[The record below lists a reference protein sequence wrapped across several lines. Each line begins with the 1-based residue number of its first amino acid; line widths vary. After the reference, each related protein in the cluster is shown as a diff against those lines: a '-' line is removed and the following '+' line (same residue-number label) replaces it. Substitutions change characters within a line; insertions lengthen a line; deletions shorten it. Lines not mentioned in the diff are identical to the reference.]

1 MDSVI
6 PKLKEFQS
14 KNQCTLLGVGPMSK
28 NCVDSVLEIV
38 KEYNIPLMLIASRR
52 QIESEELGG
61 GYVNNWSTEE
71 FSKYVKMHDSTR
83 NIILCRDHGGPWQ
96 NNFEKKTSLSS
107 AIESSK
113 RSYKKDIES
122 GFEIIHIDASED
134 TRYNKLPIDDILER
148 SFELYEYCWDVSK
161 QVGRKIEFEI
171 SIGKEDGGVHS
182 IEEIEYALSM
192 IKKFCYK
199 KEIPTPLFFVVRT
212 GNQVMETRNIGNFT
226 EIITNPEYSHLRSH
240 ITAIIKLL
248 NNNKIM
254 LKEHNTDYLSDELL
268 KLHPTLGI
276 HAANVAPEFGVVET
290 RAFLDLLKK
299 NNLSRECEQFIDMSY
314 KSEKWKKWVIDSN
327 NLQKT
332 DKAIICGH
340 YIFSTTE
347 FIKLKEC
354 VKQKI
359 SCDVDLYLKS
369 KVKTSIL
376 RYLTSFNMI

>member
-1 MDSVI
+1 
-6 PKLKEFQS
+6 
-14 KNQCTLLGVGPMSK
+14 
-28 NCVDSVLEIV
+28 
-38 KEYNIPLMLIASRR
+38 
-52 QIESEELGG
+52 
-61 GYVNNWSTEE
+61 
-71 FSKYVKMHDSTR
+71 
-83 NIILCRDHGGPWQ
+83 
-96 NNFEKKTSLSS
+96 
-107 AIESSK
+107 
-113 RSYKKDIES
+113 
-122 GFEIIHIDASED
+122 
-134 TRYNKLPIDDILER
+134 
-148 SFELYEYCWDVSK
+148 
-161 QVGRKIEFEI
+161 
-171 SIGKEDGGVHS
+171 
-182 IEEIEYALSM
+182 
-192 IKKFCYK
+192 
-199 KEIPTPLFFVVRT
+199 
-212 GNQVMETRNIGNFT
+212 
-226 EIITNPEYSHLRSH
+226 
-240 ITAIIKLL
+240 
-248 NNNKIM
+248 M